1 MRIKTVKIITIDWGD
16 SMRTYLEEYLHYLK
30 IERGL
35 SYNTIV
41 SYERD
46 LNQYLAYLD
55 NRGIH
60 ELSQIDRFVIMDF
73 LTFLKEENKSSTT
86 IIRMVSSLRKFHQF
100 LRQERHTDTDPMQY
114 IDTPKKRQSLPKT
127 LSIEEVE
134 KIIEAPDTTTVLGI
148 RDRAIL
154 EVMYATGLRV
164 TELITLKLSDL
175 HLTIGLLKTLGKGD
189 KERIVPLGDQA
200 IDWINTYLEKSRPE
214 LAIKNK
220 SDATNDVLFLNYQG
234 KPFSRQGIW
243 KNLKIY
249 VTEVGIEKDVTPHTL
264 RHSFATH
271 LLENGA
277 DLRIVQELL
286 GHADISTTQIYTHI
300 SKQRLADVYK
310 EHFPRA

>member
-1 MRIKTVKIITIDWGD
+1 MKTYI
-16 SMRTYLEEYLHYLK
+16 EEYLHFLK

-35 SYNTIV
+35 SVNTII

-46 LNQYLAYLD
+46 LNQYVSYLETQHIDDLAA
-55 NRGIH
+55 
-60 ELSQIDRFVIMDF
+60 IDRFVIMDF
-73 LTFLKEENKSSTT
+73 LSYLRKENKSSTT

-100 LRQERHTDTDPMQY
+100 LRQERYTDSDPMLY
-114 IDTPKKRQSLPKT
+114 IDTPKKKQTLPKT

-134 KIIEAPDTTTVLGI
+134 KIIEAPDTTTTLGI

-175 HLTIGLLKTLGKGD
+175 HLSIGLLKTLGKGD

-200 IDWINTYLEKSRPE
+200 IYWINRYLEKSRPE

-220 SDATNDVLFLNYQG
+220 KDATNDYLFLNYQG
-234 KPFSRQGIW
+234 KHFSRQGIW
-243 KNLKIY
+243 KNLKVY
-249 VTEVGIEKDVTPHTL
+249 VTQAGIDKEVTPHTL

>member
-1 MRIKTVKIITIDWGD
+1 MKTYIED
-16 SMRTYLEEYLHYLK
+16 YLYFLK

-35 SYNTIV
+35 SQNTIV
-41 SYERD
+41 SYQRD
-46 LNQYLAYLD
+46 LNQYQAYLIEKNISSID
-55 NRGIH
+55 
-60 ELSQIDRFVIMDF
+60 EVDRFVIMDF
-73 LTFLKEENKSSTT
+73 LTYLKESGKSSTT

-100 LRQERHTDTDPMQY
+100 LRQERYTESDPMQY
-114 IDTPKKRQSLPKT
+114 IDTPKKRQTLPKT

-134 KIIEAPDTTTVLGI
+134 KIIESPDTTTVLGI

-164 TELITLKLSDL
+164 TELITLTLSDL
-175 HLTIGLLKTLGKGD
+175 HLSIGLLKTLGKGD

-200 IDWINTYLEKSRPE
+200 IHWINRYLEESRPE
-214 LAIKNK
+214 LSIKNK
-220 SDATNDVLFLNYQG
+220 TDLSNDFLFLNYQG
-234 KPFSRQGIW
+234 KGFSRQGIW
-243 KNLKIY
+243 KNLKVY
-249 VTEVGIEKDVTPHTL
+249 VSQAGITKDVTPHTL